1 MFVYASPI
9 QVKICSAAVECY
21 LSLSLS
27 LSLSPPSFLEW
38 KSFVSSGRNVYKLFG
53 RRLCFKVE
61 VEGGLSSALT

>member
-27 LSLSPPSFLEW
+27 LSLSLPPLSWSGNPLFHPVGMCTNFLVADC
-38 KSFVSSGRNVYKLFG
+38 VSKLK
-53 RRLCFKVE
+53 LK
-61 VEGGLSSALT
+61 AA